1 MTIFLKIRYYK
12 IRLDYDKIDIS
23 KGSDPNKSNKNK
35 ECLICQ
41 YWIFNHGIKFQ
52 DSVCNGCQDLKMLCL
67 DISNIAIITIKN
79 VDYRCVTNNISKYQ
93 AINL

>member
-12 IRLDYDKIDIS
+12 IRLDCDKIDIS

-35 ECLICQ
+35 ECLIWRYC
-41 YWIFNHGIKFQ
+41 IFNQGIKFQ
-52 DSVCNGCQDLKMLCL
+52 DSVCNGCHDLKMLCL
-67 DISNIAIITIKN
+67 NISNIAIITIKN
-79 VDYRCVTNNISKYQ
+79 VDYRCIINNISKYK